1 MKVLQP
7 LLDVLLQNS
16 ELTFSGTNSMVSSIQ
31 KNVLILFRSV
41 LALNGLG
48 TCKWAPRYQQV
59 QLPRGRPLCQPV
71 PHSAH
76 RSLDLLQ
83 GRRRQFRSGKAIG
96 RRIQNV
102 ASEASAKFF

>member
-1 MKVLQP
+1 MVAQLPASFLSAFHYSLFLQSSFSNALFEAIFMKVLQP

-59 QLPRGRPLCQPV
+59 QLPRGRPLC
-71 PHSAH
+71 
-76 RSLDLLQ
+76 
-83 GRRRQFRSGKAIG
+83 
-96 RRIQNV
+96 
-102 ASEASAKFF
+102 